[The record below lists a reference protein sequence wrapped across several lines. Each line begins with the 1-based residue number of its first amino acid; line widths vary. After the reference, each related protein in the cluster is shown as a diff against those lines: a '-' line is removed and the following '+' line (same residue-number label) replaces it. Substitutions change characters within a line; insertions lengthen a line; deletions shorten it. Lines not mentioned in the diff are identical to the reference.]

1 MRQSRL
7 LTFPEPRS
15 LRALLIHDHH
25 CAPPAAGDLLRA
37 AGMHVRAVPLGEQ
50 VLNHVRAQ
58 APDAVVLA
66 AGGPESAGAA
76 FLRTLRTLS
85 ARPAILLLADGGE
98 PAELCLADDYV
109 SSGAAPDELLLRVE
123 VLVARRA
130 LPATGT
136 TLRAGPVSI
145 DTDARQVRVNERW
158 VSLTT
163 TEFELLCLLVRNAG
177 RVVTKS
183 AILDHV
189 WQYDFQGESNIVETY
204 ICNLRRKLADA
215 DRSVIRTIRGSGY
228 LFAVDDCP
236 ERLSG

>member
-1 MRQSRL
+1 M
-7 LTFPEPRS
+7 
-15 LRALLIHDHH
+15 LLIHDHR
-25 CAPPAAGDLLRA
+25 CAPPAVGDLLRA
-37 AGMHVRAVPLGEQ
+37 AGMHVKVVPLGEQ
-50 VLNHVRAQ
+50 VLNHVRAHL
-58 APDAVVLA
+58 PDVVVLT
-66 AGGPESAGAA
+66 AGGPESAGA

-85 ARPAILLLADGGE
+85 ARPAILLLADGCG
-98 PAELCLADDYV
+98 PAELCLADDFV
-109 SSGAAPDELLLRVE
+109 LSGEAPGELLLRVE

-189 WQYDFQGESNIVETY
+189 WRYDFQGESNIVETY
-204 ICNLRRKLADA
+204 ICSLRRKLADA

-228 LFAVDDCP
+228 LFAVDDCR

>member
-1 MRQSRL
+1 M
-7 LTFPEPRS
+7 
-15 LRALLIHDHH
+15 LLIHDHRR
-25 CAPPAAGDLLRA
+25 APFAVGDLLRA
-37 AGMHVRAVPLGEQ
+37 AGMHVKAVPLGEQ

-58 APDAVVLA
+58 APDVVVLVT
-66 AGGPESAGAA
+66 GGPESCGAA
-76 FLRTLRTLS
+76 FLRTLRTLPV
-85 ARPAILLLADGGE
+85 RPAVLLLADGHG
-98 PAELCLADDYV
+98 PAELCYADDFV
-109 SSGAAPDELLLRVE
+109 SSGVAAGELVLRVE
-123 VLVARRA
+123 VLAARRA

-145 DTDARQVRVNERW
+145 DTDTRQVRVDGRW

-189 WQYDFQGESNIVETY
+189 WRYDFQGESNIVETY
-204 ICNLRRKLADA
+204 ICSLRRKLADA
-215 DRSVIRTIRGSGY
+215 DRSVIRTVRGSGY